1 MNLNLDVD
9 QKAIEGGLNVVRP
22 DIRQI
27 VSLMR
32 VLHHYTCASIEEKTI
47 DPLMEFL
54 YGHLNSTLQKIDDSQ
69 RACRMGCSFCCNNFV
84 TVTTPEVLFAL
95 KSVKNQNSELVR
107 SNTASM
113 NQTTAG
119 KTPAERGTMVTPCPL
134 LENGACSIYINRP
147 LVCRTAVSDDS
158 ALCERV
164 YFYGSREDIPATYN
178 HFGMKGIY
186 GLALAGALKKAGL
199 AANYYEYN
207 SALDAALSAN
217 EAEFNWLSGENVFS
231 KIAHDPEGEMFA
243 DQWNQK
249 IFDEA
254 FS

>member
-1 MNLNLDVD
+1 MNAKLDAD
-9 QKAIEGGLNVVRP
+9 QKAIEGGLNVERP
-22 DIRQI
+22 DIHQI

-32 VLHHYTCASIEEKTI
+32 VLHHCTLQSIEEKSI
-47 DPLMEFL
+47 DPLMESL

-69 RACRMGCSFCCNNFV
+69 RACRMGCSFCCKNFV
-84 TVTTPEVLFAL
+84 TATTPEVLFAL
-95 KSVKNQNSELVR
+95 KSVKDKNSELVR
-107 SNTASM
+107 NNAASM
-113 NQTTAG
+113 AQTTAG
-119 KTPAERGTMVTPCPL
+119 KSLAERSAMVTPCPL
-134 LENGACSIYINRP
+134 LEHGACGIYTNRP
-147 LVCRTAVSDDS
+147 LVCRTAVSNDAD
-158 ALCERV
+158 LCERV
-164 YFYGSREDIPATYN
+164 YFHGSNEEIPGTYN

-217 EAEFNWLSGENVFS
+217 EAELNWLSGEDVFS
-231 KIAHDPEGEMFA
+231 KIAHNPEGEMFA